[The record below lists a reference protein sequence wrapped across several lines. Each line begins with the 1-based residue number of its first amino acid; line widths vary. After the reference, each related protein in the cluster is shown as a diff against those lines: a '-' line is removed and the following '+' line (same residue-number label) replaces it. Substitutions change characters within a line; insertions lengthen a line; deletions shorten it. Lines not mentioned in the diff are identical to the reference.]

1 MIYKEH
7 KGARNSQRLAWE
19 KYQQDGAGVAR
30 ERVERKVG
38 TWGDNPHMLRN
49 WRATEQRKAG
59 NRSRQSAFLR
69 NIKDCTKLY
78 SANIKHPGEQK
89 AASTAGTNAR
99 KRQKGL
105 RQLEPFQNNPLRKRM
120 NKNKLDSVGFCKGA
134 GKCISVKR
142 RNASQG
148 TKLGQ
153 GLGYKRSIISH
164 EPFDLGSR
172 GVWMVQVGL
181 WREDLVGAGN
191 ESLGREKRG
200 DLWCDMYISTR
211 DVYAPL
217 LFPGRRSGLSQPQCK
232 GSVQSDSTQSTLTWL
247 WNRCRQDDTVEFLSF
262 LHTLWDLV
270 NVEPSFLNL
279 QSERQQREK
288 SPHLKGMPSR
298 ASCCKLS
305 IFCVCGRAR
314 KQKRPRMCHAHCRG
328 NWSIKNCHYN
338 PHSSSLGGK

>member
-1 MIYKEH
+1 M
-7 KGARNSQRLAWE
+7 SPLTWE
-19 KYQQDGAGVAR
+19 
-30 ERVERKVG
+30 VEEFEWFKWDYG
-38 TWGDNPHMLRN
+38 EKTW
-49 WRATEQRKAG
+49 W
-59 NRSRQSAFLR
+59 
-69 NIKDCTKLY
+69 
-78 SANIKHPGEQK
+78 
-89 AASTAGTNAR
+89 
-99 KRQKGL
+99 
-105 RQLEPFQNNPLRKRM
+105 
-120 NKNKLDSVGFCKGA
+120 
-134 GKCISVKR
+134 
-142 RNASQG
+142 
-148 TKLGQ
+148 
-153 GLGYKRSIISH
+153 GLGTRAWG
-164 EPFDLGSR
+164 ER
-172 GVWMVQVGL
+172 
-181 WREDLVGAGN
+181 REVI
-191 ESLGREKRG
+191 
-200 DLWCDMYISTR
+200 CDVICTVAQR

-262 LHTLWDLV
+262 LHTLRDLV

-279 QSERQQREK
+279 QSERQQREN